1 MKIFVALFL
10 LFGLFGCSSKDTTK
24 STPVRHMI
32 KSDKLHILMR
42 ELDMVIY
49 ERQKSEIDRDAMR
62 KRYLL
67 TLADTLKNL
76 SGELDKLIDE
86 KNKEDQKVY
95 QKHALLLKANAN
107 DLEEL
112 AHSYRF
118 ELLSQRLD
126 EVKQSCNS
134 CHKHFGVKR

>member
-1 MKIFVALFL
+1 MRMFLALFTL
-10 LFGLFGCSSKDTTK
+10 LALFGCSSKEVHE

-32 KSDKLHILMR
+32 KSEKLHILMR

-76 SGELDKLIDE
+76 SGELDKLVDE
-86 KNKEDQKVY
+86 KSKEDQKVY
-95 QKHALLLKANAN
+95 KKHAFLLKTNAN

-112 AHSYRF
+112 AQKYQF
-118 ELLSQRLD
+118 ELLAQRLE
-126 EVKQSCNS
+126 EVKHSCNS
-134 CHKHFGVKR
+134 CHVHFGIKR